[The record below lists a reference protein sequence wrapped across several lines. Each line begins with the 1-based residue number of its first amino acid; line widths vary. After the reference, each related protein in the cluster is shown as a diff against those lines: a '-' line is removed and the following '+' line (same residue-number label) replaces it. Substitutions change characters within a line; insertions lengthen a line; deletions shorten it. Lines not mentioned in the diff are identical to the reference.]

1 MRYARYYDS
10 RLEPGS
16 LAAHRK
22 HRLMLLGSPP
32 DMVHGFL
39 LRETGSSSLLIEVR
53 RHSANPQWGIHPC
66 CSGLQVQGTASS
78 PISAALSK
86 TTLLLYYKLFD

>member
-1 MRYARYYDS
+1 MSYARYNDS
-10 RLEPGS
+10 RLRSGS
-16 LAAHRK
+16 LAAHGK

-39 LRETGSSSLLIEVR
+39 LRKTGSSTPLIEVR
-53 RHSANPQWGIHPC
+53 RHSTHPQWGIHPC
-66 CSGLQVQGTASS
+66 CSGLQVQGTANS

-86 TTLLLYYKLFD
+86 ATNILYYKFFD